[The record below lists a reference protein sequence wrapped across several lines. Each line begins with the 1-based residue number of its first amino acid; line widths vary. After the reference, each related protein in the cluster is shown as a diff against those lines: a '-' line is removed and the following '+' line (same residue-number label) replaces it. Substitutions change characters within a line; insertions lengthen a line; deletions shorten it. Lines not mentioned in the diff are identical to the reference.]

1 MQSVQD
7 GLRLKSIPPCRAYHI
22 AGMLKIVLA
31 DKNGAWTWSL
41 RGLIWEFICAFREN
55 NNHSKP
61 APACTT
67 TFPCC
72 CTGGQ
77 GGVSWAPSSPWVV
90 ETEKKKKRRGPLCK
104 DHRDGSVQDLLQQQP
119 FSWWFFTAA
128 YRTTNAATS
137 PPIRLTEGVLFFK
150 SQEEAK
156 IRKAA
161 LLWLCLSQPTITHS
175 VERHITGL
183 SHRSGSQS
191 QWLLRGISHET
202 IRKTTVRDANFIF
215 IHLISFTQVI
225 FILF

>member
-1 MQSVQD
+1 MESAWVNLGVYLCIQGKKQP
-7 GLRLKSIPPCRAYHI
+7 LKASSSTHHHLPLLLYWRA
-22 AGMLKIVLA
+22 GGCKLSPQLA
-31 DKNGAWTWSL
+31 LSSGNRRKKS
-41 RGLIWEFICAFREN
+41 RGL
-55 NNHSKP
+55 
-61 APACTT
+61 
-67 TFPCC
+67 
-72 CTGGQ
+72 
-77 GGVSWAPSSPWVV
+77 
-90 ETEKKKKRRGPLCK
+90 LCK

-191 QWLLRGISHET
+191 Q
-202 IRKTTVRDANFIF
+202 
-215 IHLISFTQVI
+215 
-225 FILF
+225 